1 MSGNQPTTGLLEVIR
16 STNSDK
22 TAAVFAS
29 ESLSYG
35 ELARRASAVSRQL
48 DSAPVL
54 LLARNP
60 LNALAGWVGCYH
72 RGVSCAVIDPVV
84 YADFKAEIESL
95 YPSSQVIVDSD
106 VDVSPSATTVDM
118 RSLPDSVWL
127 DAGPDAGRG
136 ELVLATSRTTGR
148 LKLVRHAYADLGG
161 HHRVWADVADLR
173 AQDLVAC
180 HSRLSNAYV
189 FNVAV
194 VWALWSGRSVCFVQ
208 EGVGKLH
215 SKTTVSCLPIAHLQQ
230 TAILPGLRLAVSA
243 GQMIHKAEWD
253 WFSTAYPAAK
263 LLNKVGATETLTC
276 FLISEDPTT
285 FRPLEPYLARVVGE
299 AGNAVVGSPGLFEF
313 KAFFDPAYIGNERL
327 QAAMSNNGWTRLGDF
342 AVDNGDGTFKFLG
355 RNTVSLDL
363 ENALRSVEGVRDCHY
378 CEHDG
383 LPALLVA
390 SSTMTVAAVQGHA
403 RLFGADIP
411 ETRIAVLERI
421 RREPS
426 GKVLAAT
433 VGEAF
438 KKPELPKEVALD
450 NLPDI
455 ALAAVKNMWVRQMY
469 FAKAGVVEDGHSHPI
484 DHMTLLARG
493 GLRVIV
499 NGVATDFYA
508 NTAGKIIYI
517 QKDVEHTLI
526 ALEDCTLAFCI
537 HALREDNVTE
547 DIIDPDSIPAGV
559 NALRAGIAAP
569 LICDETIHGRGGR
582 LSLDV
587 AYR

>member
-1 MSGNQPTTGLLEVIR
+1 MSGNQPTTGLLDVIR
-16 STNSDK
+16 STNPGK
-22 TAAVFAS
+22 TASVFAT

-48 DSAPVL
+48 GSAPVL

-72 RGVSCAVIDPVV
+72 RGVTCAVIDPVV
-84 YADFKAEIESL
+84 YAEFKAEIDSS
-95 YPSSQVIVDSD
+95 YPSSQVIVDTD
-106 VDVSPSATTVDM
+106 VDVSASAKTVDM

-161 HHRVWADVADLR
+161 HHRVWAGVADLR

-208 EGVGKLH
+208 EGVGRPH

-230 TAILPGLRLAVSA
+230 TDILPGLRLAVSA

-285 FRPLEPYLARVVGE
+285 FRPLEPYHARVVGE

-438 KKPELPKEVALD
+438 KKPGLPKEVALD

-508 NTAGKIIYI
+508 NTGGKIIYI